1 MWSFLQVLLGI
12 YWTVKDFIENPLF
25 TILLL
30 FYVFEVGKGVSE
42 IVQNEAKE
50 PEGWF
55 LSMLLGRL
63 GARLLG
69 HLLTAKGVMEA
80 GKEAIA
86 TC

>member
-1 MWSFLQVLLGI
+1 MTEEIYDIMKINQSLAESGLLI
-12 YWTVKDFIENPLF
+12 
-25 TILLL
+25 
-30 FYVFEVGKGVSE
+30 KGVSE

-50 PEGWF
+50 QEGWF